1 MSQIWSDLKIALRSL
16 LKRPGQ
22 TALAAAALSLGLGL
36 VCTQYSFISGVMLK
50 GLPAPRSTDLFYVE
64 RINQETKRAVGPM
77 PAWEYLAYR
86 EQQSSF
92 DDLLAVSL
100 SWKNVSGG
108 GVLPRRADGC
118 SVTSS
123 AFKLLSASAEHGRVL
138 LPSDDA
144 PGAPHV
150 ALVSH
155 NLWREVFGADPA
167 AVGRQVRINGESATL
182 VGVMPQGFHFPVR
195 QDVWTNLR
203 PEAELANQGWET
215 HVDVV
220 GMLKQGV
227 SKAAAAAEVTT
238 IASRLAA
245 ARPDT
250 NKDFT
255 GARLVAYTERFTG
268 EEAWPI
274 FMTMLASV
282 VGVLLISCAN
292 VTNLLLARA
301 AERGKE
307 MAIRSAIGASRKK
320 IAFQMLTESL
330 ALAALGA
337 VGGIG
342 LTFWGVDILTK
353 MIAATNPPYWFKFT
367 VDGGV
372 LAVSL
377 TCTVAAGL
385 LAGALP
391 SWQVSRVDLNELLKD
406 GARGASGL
414 RIGRF
419 GRLLVIAQVAVSC
432 ALMVATGIMALG
444 VVKSRHMELPFD
456 SRQILAGSV
465 ELFGSEYPEE
475 ADRVQFYEALRKG
488 ASAIPGVESASLSS
502 RVFGRNGVLTDVEI
516 QEQPKTRDYPRAWME
531 VVSPEYFNTLSIGL
545 TQGRH
550 FTEQDDMASPP
561 VAIVNQS
568 FARRHWGAE
577 SPLGKRFRRVYEKE
591 SVFAEVVGVVPDL
604 HMEGFGNRGFK
615 EGFYM
620 PQRQQ
625 AWGWMTLYL
634 KSQTSDV
641 RHLANPLRELMR
653 GLAPDQPLSR
663 IQTLAEV
670 NDERL
675 AVFGMISRMFVCFG
689 GAAMFLAAVGIYG
702 VVSFNVNQRAR
713 EFGIRMALGAR
724 APGILGL
731 VVRQGSAQLGVG
743 LAAGILLSF
752 GLTKPMSSFLPGVE
766 VFNLAMHGG
775 VTLFI
780 GLISMAAIFI
790 PSLRATRVDPVTAL
804 RRD

>member
-1 MSQIWSDLKIALRSL
+1 MSQHWSDLKFALRSL

-22 TALAAAALSLGLGL
+22 TALAAAALSLGIGL

-50 GLPAPRSTDLFYVE
+50 GLPVPRSSSLFYIE
-64 RINQETKRAVGPM
+64 RTNPVTKGTAGPM
-77 PAWEYLAYR
+77 PARDYLAYR
-86 EQQSSF
+86 EQQTSF
-92 DDLLAVSL
+92 DDLLAVSQ
-100 SWKNVSGG
+100 SWKNLSGA
-108 GVLPRRADGC
+108 GVIPKRADGC
-118 SVTSS
+118 SISSS
-123 AFKLLSASAEHGRVL
+123 AFKLLAAKAEHGRVL

-144 PGAPHV
+144 PGAPQV
-150 ALVSH
+150 VIISH
-155 NLWREVFGADPA
+155 KLWNEVFGSDT
-167 AVGRQVRINGESATL
+167 AVIGREVRINGESATL
-182 VGVMPQGFHFPVR
+182 VGVMPEGFHFPVR
-195 QDVWTNLR
+195 QELWTNLR
-203 PEAELANQGWET
+203 PEAESANQGWET

-220 GMLKQGV
+220 GMLKPGV
-227 SKAAAAAEVTT
+227 SKAVATAEVST

-245 ARPDT
+245 SRPDT
-250 NKDFT
+250 GKDFT
-255 GARLVAYTERFTG
+255 SARLVGYTERFTG

-274 FMTMLASV
+274 FITMLAMV

-307 MAIRSAIGASRKK
+307 MAIRSAIGASRRQ
-320 IAFQMLTESL
+320 IIFQMLTESL
-330 ALAALGA
+330 ALAFFGA
-337 VGGIG
+337 VGGVG
-342 LTFWGVDILTK
+342 LTFWGVDLLTK
-353 MIAATNPPYWFKFT
+353 MIASTNPPYWFKFS

-372 LAVSL
+372 LGVSL
-377 TCTVAAGL
+377 ICTVVAGL
-385 LAGALP
+385 LAGVLP

-406 GARGASGL
+406 GTRGASGL

-419 GRLLVIAQVAVSC
+419 GKLLVVAQVAVSC
-432 ALMVATGIMALG
+432 ALMVATGILGLG
-444 VVKSRHMELPFD
+444 VVKSRNMALPCD
-456 SRQILAGSV
+456 SRQILVGSV
-465 ELFGSEYPEE
+465 ELFGAEYPEE
-475 ADRVQFYEALRKG
+475 ADRVKFYEELRLG
-488 ASAIPGVESASLSS
+488 ASALPGVESAALSS

-516 QEQPKTRDYPRAWME
+516 QEQPRARDYPRAWME
-531 VVSPEYFNTLSIGL
+531 VVSPEYFDTLSIGL

-550 FTEQDDMASPP
+550 FTRHDDLASPP

-568 FARRHWGAE
+568 FAKRHWGAE

-591 SVFAEVVGVVPDL
+591 TVFAEVVGVVPDL

-625 AWGWMTLYL
+625 AWGWMTLHL

-653 GLAPDQPLSR
+653 GLAPDQPISR
-663 IQTLAEV
+663 VHTLAEV

-675 AVFGMISRMFVCFG
+675 AVFSMISKMFVLFG
-689 GAAMFLAAVGIYG
+689 VAAMFLAAVGIYG
-702 VVSFNVNQRAR
+702 VVSFNVNQRVR

-724 APGILGL
+724 APNILGM

-743 LAAGILLSF
+743 LAAGILFSF

-775 VTLFI
+775 VAAFI
-780 GLISMAAIFI
+780 GLISMAAILV
-790 PSLRATRVDPVTAL
+790 PSLRAIRVDPVTAL
-804 RRD
+804 RCD